1 MIGARPK
8 SEKQPSSSGLR
19 RTFVDLMFPC
29 VNLPPP
35 SEWIWAMPRAA
46 PSEIFTLEP
55 QSNGVRSLLLFA
67 VLVILEEQRE
77 EIGKIV
83 NSRATRILNKRK
95 TLNFLQPFDHPYACM
110 YFTPLTQKNR
120 IEGPCF

>member
-1 MIGARPK
+1 
-8 SEKQPSSSGLR
+8 
-19 RTFVDLMFPC
+19 
-29 VNLPPP
+29 
-35 SEWIWAMPRAA
+35 MPRAA

-67 VLVILEEQRE
+67 VLVILKERRE
-77 EIGKIV
+77 EKEKKV

-110 YFTPLTQKNR
+110 YFTTLTQRTEMK
-120 IEGPCF
+120 GPAFDAYCTH